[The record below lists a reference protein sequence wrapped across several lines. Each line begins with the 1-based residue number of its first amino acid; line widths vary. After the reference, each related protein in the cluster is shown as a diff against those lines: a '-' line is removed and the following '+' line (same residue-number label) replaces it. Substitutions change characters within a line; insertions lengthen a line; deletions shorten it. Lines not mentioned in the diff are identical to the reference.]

1 VIQKLMQMSV
11 DWRHNLGGLFLVM
24 LIAGVYFD
32 LFAGEEAAAVKATEP
47 LTTIVPKDFDLV
59 VLDLKNSESVDILM
73 GDFAFVSLYQENQ
86 KVPLVTGLKIFRAPK
101 NPEKFVALIPKLEV
115 SDFVLKNQQ
124 LTAVIAPGS
133 SETGTVFVTKNKQ
146 TQRTILIGTEAR

>member
-73 GDFAFVSLYQENQ
+73 GDFAFVSLYQEKQ

-101 NPEKFVALIPKLEV
+101 NPEKFVALIPKSEV